1 MLIGGKCMKNDL
13 NIIIKN
19 FLCFF
24 LKCLL
29 PILVVGV
36 IYFDIKTF
44 GDIREHSFVELGQS
58 IFLFATS
65 VIFMYLASKKKAN
78 GLWLVAGFFVC
89 MLIRE
94 QDAYFDDIFHGS
106 WAYFALASVVFFVWK
121 AWSQGKDNV
130 LKTLAE
136 YMQSPPFTTMSF
148 GVMIILFFSRA
159 MGMGKLWKLVM
170 GENFIRV
177 VKNVVEEGTELFG
190 YSIIFLAAIEYA
202 HYLLN
207 EKEVEK

>member
-1 MLIGGKCMKNDL
+1 MKNDL

-29 PILVVGV
+29 PMLVVGV

-106 WAYFALASVVFFVWK
+106 WAYFALASVVFFVWR

-190 YSIIFLAAIEYA
+190 YSIIFLAAVEYA
-202 HYLLN
+202 YYLLN
-207 EKEVEK
+207 KKEVE

>member
-106 WAYFALASVVFFVWK
+106 WAYFALASIVFFVWK

-190 YSIIFLAAIEYA
+190 YSIIFLAAVEYA

-207 EKEVEK
+207 EKEVE

>member
-106 WAYFALASVVFFVWK
+106 WAYFDLASVVFFVWK

-190 YSIIFLAAIEYA
+190 YSIIFLAAVEYA

-207 EKEVEK
+207 KKEVE

>member
-1 MLIGGKCMKNDL
+1 MKNDL

-130 LKTLAE
+130 LKTMAE

>member
-1 MLIGGKCMKNDL
+1 MKNDL

-130 LKTLAE
+130 LKTMAE

-148 GVMIILFFSRA
+148 GIMVVLVFSRVF
-159 MGMGKLWKLVM
+159 GMGKLWKLIM
-170 GENFIRV
+170 GDKFNHL
-177 VKNVVEEGTELFG
+177 VKNVAEEGTELFG
-190 YSIIFLAAIEYA
+190 YSIIFLAAVEYA
-202 HYLLN
+202 YYLLN
-207 EKEVEK
+207 KKEVE

>member
-1 MLIGGKCMKNDL
+1 MKNDL

-121 AWSQGKDNV
+121 AWSQGKDNA
-130 LKTLAE
+130 LKTMAE

-148 GVMIILFFSRA
+148 GVMIILFFSRL

-190 YSIIFLAAIEYA
+190 YSIIFLAAVEYA

-207 EKEVEK
+207 EKEVE

>member
-1 MLIGGKCMKNDL
+1 MKNDL

-36 IYFDIKTF
+36 LYFDIKTF

-94 QDAYFDDIFHGS
+94 QDAYCDDIFHGS

-190 YSIIFLAAIEYA
+190 YSIIFLAAVEYA

-207 EKEVEK
+207 KKEVE

>member
-121 AWSQGKDNV
+121 AWSQGKDNA
-130 LKTLAE
+130 LKTMAE

-190 YSIIFLAAIEYA
+190 YSIIFLAAVEYA

-207 EKEVEK
+207 EKEVE

>member
-1 MLIGGKCMKNDL
+1 MKNDMS
-13 NIIIKN
+13 IIIKN

-29 PILVVGV
+29 PVLVVGL

-44 GDIREHSFVELGQS
+44 GDIREKSLVELGQS
-58 IFLFATS
+58 VFLFAAS
-65 VIFMYLASKKKAN
+65 VIFMYLANKKKAN

-106 WAYFALASVVFFVWK
+106 WAYFALASIVFFVWK
-121 AWSQGKDNV
+121 ALKQGKEQAV
-130 LKTLAE
+130 KTLAE

-170 GENFIRV
+170 GERFIRV

-190 YSIIFLAAIEYA
+190 YSIIFLAAVEYA
-202 HYLLN
+202 CYLLN
-207 EKEVEK
+207 KKEVE

>member
-1 MLIGGKCMKNDL
+1 MKNDL

-121 AWSQGKDNV
+121 AWSQGTDDV

-190 YSIIFLAAIEYA
+190 YSIIFLAAVEYA

-207 EKEVEK
+207 KKEVE

>member
-1 MLIGGKCMKNDL
+1 MKNDMS
-13 NIIIKN
+13 IIIKN

-29 PILVVGV
+29 PVLVVGL

-44 GDIREHSFVELGQS
+44 GDIREKSFVEFGQS
-58 IFLFATS
+58 VFLFAAS
-65 VIFMYLASKKKAN
+65 VIFMYLANKKKAN

-106 WAYFALASVVFFVWK
+106 WAYFALASIVFFVWK
-121 AWSQGKDNV
+121 ALKQGKEQAV
-130 LKTLAE
+130 KTLAE

-170 GENFIRV
+170 GERFIRV

-190 YSIIFLAAIEYA
+190 YSIIFLAAVEYA
-202 HYLLN
+202 SYLLN
-207 EKEVEK
+207 KGDSQN

>member
-1 MLIGGKCMKNDL
+1 MKNDL

-106 WAYFALASVVFFVWK
+106 WAYFDLASVVFFVWK

-207 EKEVEK
+207 KKEVE

>member
-177 VKNVVEEGTELFG
+177 VKTVVEEGTELFG

-207 EKEVEK
+207 KKEVE

>member
-1 MLIGGKCMKNDL
+1 MKNDL

-190 YSIIFLAAIEYA
+190 YSIIFLATIEYA

-207 EKEVEK
+207 KKEVE

>member
-1 MLIGGKCMKNDL
+1 MLIGGKYMKNDL

-130 LKTLAE
+130 LKTMAE

-207 EKEVEK
+207 KKEVE

>member
-1 MLIGGKCMKNDL
+1 MKNDMS
-13 NIIIKN
+13 IIIKN

-29 PILVVGV
+29 PVLVVGL

-44 GDIREHSFVELGQS
+44 GDIREKSLVELGQS
-58 IFLFATS
+58 VFLFAAS
-65 VIFMYLASKKKAN
+65 VIFMYLANKKKAN

-106 WAYFALASVVFFVWK
+106 WAYFALASIVFFVWK

-170 GENFIRV
+170 GERFIRV

-190 YSIIFLAAIEYA
+190 YSIIFLAAVEYA
-202 HYLLN
+202 CYLLN
-207 EKEVEK
+207 KKEV

>member
-1 MLIGGKCMKNDL
+1 MKNDL

-58 IFLFATS
+58 IFLFAAS

-130 LKTLAE
+130 LKTMAE

-190 YSIIFLAAIEYA
+190 YSIIFLAAVEYA
-202 HYLLN
+202 YYLLN
-207 EKEVEK
+207 KKEVE

>member
-1 MLIGGKCMKNDL
+1 MKNDL

-106 WAYFALASVVFFVWK
+106 WAYFALASVVFFFWK

-207 EKEVEK
+207 KKEVE

>member
-1 MLIGGKCMKNDL
+1 MKNDMS
-13 NIIIKN
+13 IIIKN

-24 LKCLL
+24 MKCLL
-29 PILVVGV
+29 PVLVVGL

-44 GDIREHSFVELGQS
+44 GDIREKSLVELGQS
-58 IFLFATS
+58 VFLFAAS
-65 VIFMYLASKKKAN
+65 VIFMYLANKKKAN

-106 WAYFALASVVFFVWK
+106 WAYFALASIVFFVWK
-121 AWSQGKDNV
+121 ALKQGKEQAV
-130 LKTLAE
+130 KTLAE

-170 GENFIRV
+170 GERFIRV

-190 YSIIFLAAIEYA
+190 YSIIFLAAVEYA
-202 HYLLN
+202 CYLLN
-207 EKEVEK
+207 KKEVE

>member
-1 MLIGGKCMKNDL
+1 MKNDMS
-13 NIIIKN
+13 IIIKN

-29 PILVVGV
+29 PVLVVGL

-44 GDIREHSFVELGQS
+44 GDIREKSLVELGQS
-58 IFLFATS
+58 VFLFAAS
-65 VIFMYLASKKKAN
+65 VIFMYLANKKKAN

-106 WAYFALASVVFFVWK
+106 WAYFALASIVFFVWK
-121 AWSQGKDNV
+121 ALKRGKEQAV
-130 LKTLAE
+130 KTLAE

-170 GENFIRV
+170 GERFIRV

-190 YSIIFLAAIEYA
+190 YSIIFLAAVEYA
-202 HYLLN
+202 CYLLN
-207 EKEVEK
+207 KKEVE

>member
-1 MLIGGKCMKNDL
+1 MKNDL

-121 AWSQGKDNV
+121 AWSQGKDNA
-130 LKTLAE
+130 LKTMAE

-148 GVMIILFFSRA
+148 GVMIILFFSRV

-190 YSIIFLAAIEYA
+190 YSIIFLAAVEYA

-207 EKEVEK
+207 EKEVE